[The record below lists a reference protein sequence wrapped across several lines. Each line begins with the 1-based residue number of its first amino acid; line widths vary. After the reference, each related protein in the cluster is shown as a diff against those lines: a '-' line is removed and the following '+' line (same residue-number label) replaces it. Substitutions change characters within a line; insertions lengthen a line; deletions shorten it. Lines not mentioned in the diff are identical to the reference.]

1 MALFVPVI
9 IGLPIG
15 YFTWAKVFDT
25 ADGQIS
31 QVLKKQVEESNS
43 TLAATVGTIGT
54 VGVLSKLSFPAH
66 TRHRLFFA
74 NAPANSNIR
83 VETLKLGIEL
93 LVRTGIVFYG
103 GAVGGAIAGRV
114 F

>member
-1 MALFVPVI
+1 M
-9 IGLPIG
+9 
-15 YFTWAKVFDT
+15 
-25 ADGQIS
+25 
-31 QVLKKQVEESNS
+31 
-43 TLAATVGTIGT
+43 GTIAS
-54 VGVLSKLSFPAH
+54 VGVLSKISFPAH

-103 GAVGGAIAGRV
+103 GAVGGAIAGRA